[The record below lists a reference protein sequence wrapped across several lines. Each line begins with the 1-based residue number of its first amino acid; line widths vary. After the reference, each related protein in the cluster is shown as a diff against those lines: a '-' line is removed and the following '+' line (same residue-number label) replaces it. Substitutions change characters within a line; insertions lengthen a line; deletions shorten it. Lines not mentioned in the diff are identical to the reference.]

1 MKRLFDKD
9 TWQEIF
15 GSIQKNKVRTV
26 ITMIGVLWGI
36 FIYIALAGSSKGL
49 DNGFER
55 AFQSIA
61 ANSIFVWAQYT
72 SLPYAGYKSQRAIQL
87 KLGDADILRKRVKG
101 IKFIAPRNVAGVF
114 GSAGGNIV
122 RGNKTGTYAI
132 YGEFP
137 EYIKIATAKIFDGGR
152 FINNSDIEK
161 ERKVCVIGERTL
173 AELFEEGEDPI
184 GKFISINKLNFRVV
198 GVHKFVQGGG
208 FGDDGDIYIP
218 FATFKKIFNTGD
230 NVNFFMIAA
239 NDNIDGVEV
248 EKNIK
253 ATLKQIHKI
262 DPNDERAIGGF
273 NLGEVFK
280 KIFNTGDRVNF
291 FMIAADENIDGV
303 QVEKDI
309 KATLKQI
316 HKIDP
321 NDERAISGFN
331 LGEVFKKTM
340 NFANGLTFLSL
351 VVGIATILAG
361 VIGIGNILLI
371 SVKERTKEIGIRRAL
386 GATPSEVRSQIILES
401 VFLTILAGIIGIILG
416 ALVLYGIN
424 AATADMTD
432 FPYTNPTVPIPYVLG
447 ALTLMIVLG
456 TLIGIIPA
464 QKAVSIKPID
474 ALREE

>member
-15 GSIQKNKVRTV
+15 GSIQKNKIRTI

-36 FIYIALAGSSKGL
+36 FIYIALSGSSKGL

-55 AFQSIA
+55 QFQSIA
-61 ANSIFVWAQYT
+61 SNSIFVWAQST
-72 SLPYAGYKSQRAIQL
+72 SLPYAGYKSERNITLKIQDAEVL
-87 KLGDADILRKRVKG
+87 KKQVKN
-101 IKFIAPRNVAGVF
+101 IKFIAPRIVAGVF
-114 GSAGGNIV
+114 GSAGGSIV
-122 RGNKTGTYAI
+122 RGTKTGTYSV
-132 YGEFP
+132 YGEYP
-137 EYIKIATAKIFDGGR
+137 EYIKIATSKIYDGGR
-152 FINNSDIEK
+152 FINQSDIEDD
-161 ERKVCVIGERTL
+161 RKVCVIGERTQL
-173 AELFEEGEDPI
+173 ELFEDDEDPI
-184 GKFISINKLNFRVV
+184 GKFISINKINFRVV

-218 FATFKKIFNTGD
+218 FTTFKKIFNTGD
-230 NVNFFMIAA
+230 RVGFFMIAA
-239 NDNIDGVEV
+239 DEDADGVKV
-248 EKNIK
+248 EKDIK

-273 NLGEVFK
+273 NLGE
-280 KIFNTGDRVNF
+280 IFR
-291 FMIAADENIDGV
+291 
-303 QVEKDI
+303 
-309 KATLKQI
+309 
-316 HKIDP
+316 
-321 NDERAISGFN
+321 
-331 LGEVFKKTM
+331 KTM

-361 VIGIGNILLI
+361 IIGIGNILLI

-386 GATPSEVRSQIILES
+386 GATPAEVRSQIILES
-401 VFLTILAGIIGIILG
+401 VFLTILAGVIGIILG

-424 AATADMTD
+424 AATMDQTD

-447 ALTLMIVLG
+447 ALALMVLLG

-464 QKAVSIKPID
+464 QRAVSIKPID

>member
-1 MKRLFDKD
+1 MKRIFDKD

-15 GSIQKNKVRTV
+15 GSIQKNKVRTI

-36 FIYIALAGSSKGL
+36 FIYIALSGSSKGL

-61 ANSIFVWAQYT
+61 SNSIFVWAQST
-72 SLPYAGYKSQRAIQL
+72 SIPYGGYKSERRIQL
-87 KLGDADILRKRVKG
+87 KLGDVEILKKRVKG

-122 RGNKTGTYAI
+122 RGTKTGTYAI

-152 FINNSDIEK
+152 FINESDIK
-161 ERKVCVIGERTL
+161 NERKVCVIGERTQL
-173 AELFEEGEDPI
+173 ELFEENENPI
-184 GKFISINKLNFRVV
+184 GQFISINKINFRVV

-218 FATFKKIFNTGD
+218 FATFRKIFNTGD
-230 NVNFFMIAA
+230 NV
-239 NDNIDGVEV
+239 GW
-248 EKNIK
+248 
-253 ATLKQIHKI
+253 
-262 DPNDERAIGGF
+262 
-273 NLGEVFK
+273 
-280 KIFNTGDRVNF
+280 
-291 FMIAADENIDGV
+291 FMIAADENIDGLK
-303 QVEKDI
+303 VEKDI
-309 KATLKQI
+309 KATLKEI
-316 HKIDP
+316 HTIHPD
-321 NDERAISGFN
+321 DERGIGGFN
-331 LGEVFKKTM
+331 LGEVFTKTM

-401 VFLTILAGIIGIILG
+401 VFLTVLAGIIGIILG

-424 AATADMTD
+424 AATLDMTD

-447 ALTLMIVLG
+447 ALSLMIILG
-456 TLIGIIPA
+456 TLIGMIPA
-464 QKAVSIKPID
+464 QKAVSVKPID

>member
-15 GSIQKNKVRTV
+15 GSIQKNKIRTI

-36 FIYIALAGSSKGL
+36 FIYIALSGSSKGL

-55 AFQSIA
+55 QFQSIA
-61 ANSIFVWAQYT
+61 SNSIFVWAQST
-72 SLPYAGYKSQRAIQL
+72 SLPYAGYKSERNITLKIQ
-87 KLGDADILRKRVKG
+87 DADVLKKQVKN
-101 IKFIAPRNVAGVF
+101 IKIIAPRIVAGVF
-114 GSAGGNIV
+114 VRSDGGSIV
-122 RGNKTGTYAI
+122 RGTKTGTYAI
-132 YGEFP
+132 SGEYP
-137 EYIKIATAKIFDGGR
+137 EYIKIATSKIYDGGR
-152 FINNSDIEK
+152 FINQSDIEDD
-161 ERKVCVIGERTL
+161 RKVCVIGERTQL
-173 AELFEEGEDPI
+173 ELFEEDEDPI
-184 GKFISINKLNFRVV
+184 GKFISINKINFRVV

-218 FATFKKIFNTGD
+218 FTTFKKIFNTGD
-230 NVNFFMIAA
+230 DVGFFMIAA
-239 NDNIDGVEV
+239 DEDADGVKV
-248 EKNIK
+248 EKDIK

-273 NLGEVFK
+273 NLGE
-280 KIFNTGDRVNF
+280 IFR
-291 FMIAADENIDGV
+291 
-303 QVEKDI
+303 
-309 KATLKQI
+309 
-316 HKIDP
+316 
-321 NDERAISGFN
+321 
-331 LGEVFKKTM
+331 KTM

-361 VIGIGNILLI
+361 IIGIGNILLI

-386 GATPSEVRSQIILES
+386 GATPAEVRSQIILES
-401 VFLTILAGIIGIILG
+401 VFLTILAGVIGIILG

-424 AATADMTD
+424 AATIDQTD

-447 ALTLMIVLG
+447 ALGLMVLLG

-464 QKAVSIKPID
+464 QRAVSIKPID

>member
-15 GSIQKNKVRTV
+15 GSIQKNKIRTI

-36 FIYIALAGSSKGL
+36 FIYIALSGSSKGL

-55 AFQSIA
+55 QFQSIA
-61 ANSIFVWAQYT
+61 SNSIFVWAQST
-72 SLPYAGYKSQRAIQL
+72 SLPYAGYKSERNITLKIQDAEVL
-87 KLGDADILRKRVKG
+87 KKQVKN
-101 IKFIAPRNVAGVF
+101 IKFIAPRIVAGVF
-114 GSAGGNIV
+114 GSAGGSIV
-122 RGNKTGTYAI
+122 RGTKTGTYSV
-132 YGEFP
+132 YGEYP
-137 EYIKIATAKIFDGGR
+137 EYIKIATSKIYDGGR
-152 FINNSDIEK
+152 FINQSDIQDD
-161 ERKVCVIGERTL
+161 RKVCVIGERTQL
-173 AELFEEGEDPI
+173 ELFEEDEDPI
-184 GKFISINKLNFRVV
+184 GKFISINKINFRVV

-218 FATFKKIFNTGD
+218 FTTFKKIFNTGD
-230 NVNFFMIAA
+230 DVGFFMIAA
-239 NDNIDGVEV
+239 DENADGVKV
-248 EKNIK
+248 EKDIK

-273 NLGEVFK
+273 NLGE
-280 KIFNTGDRVNF
+280 IFR
-291 FMIAADENIDGV
+291 
-303 QVEKDI
+303 
-309 KATLKQI
+309 
-316 HKIDP
+316 
-321 NDERAISGFN
+321 
-331 LGEVFKKTM
+331 KTM

-361 VIGIGNILLI
+361 IIGIGNILLI

-386 GATPSEVRSQIILES
+386 GATPAEVRSQIILES
-401 VFLTILAGIIGIILG
+401 VFLTILAGVIGIILG

-424 AATADMTD
+424 AATMDQTD

-447 ALTLMIVLG
+447 ALALMVLLG

-464 QKAVSIKPID
+464 QRAVSIKPID